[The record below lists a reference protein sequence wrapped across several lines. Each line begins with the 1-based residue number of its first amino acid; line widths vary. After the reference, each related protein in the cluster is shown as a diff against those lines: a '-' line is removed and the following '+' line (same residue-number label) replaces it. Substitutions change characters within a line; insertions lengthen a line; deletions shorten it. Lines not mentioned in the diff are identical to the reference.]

1 MIFDRNL
8 NSNLAAMLMSTVA
21 TFLLILSWLAVTH
34 SSLHDTGQGSHVEI
48 KVDGIKV
55 LVDPCSLETRPGGTA
70 SEVMCDVEVKK
81 TDRAS
86 DLLTHYVC
94 RHKTCHFSPVSG
106 LEPAHKMAAARL
118 GQAHAACFGYLG
130 AP

>member
-1 MIFDRNL
+1 M

-21 TFLLILSWLAVTH
+21 TYLLILSCQWLAVTH

-55 LVDPCSLETRPGGTA
+55 FVDPCSLETRPGGTA

-81 TDRAS
+81 TD
-86 DLLTHYVC
+86 
-94 RHKTCHFSPVSG
+94 
-106 LEPAHKMAAARL
+106 
-118 GQAHAACFGYLG
+118 
-130 AP
+130 